1 MIDNNNGAEWCRHK
15 NKRSCACAA
24 LEINLI
30 LTLDGIAL
38 IRFVDG

>member
-1 MIDNNNGAEWCRHK
+1 MVQSGAGIK
-15 NKRSCACAA
+15 IKGLVLVLA

>member
-1 MIDNNNGAEWCRHK
+1 MVRSGAGIK
-15 NKRSCACAA
+15 IKGLVLVLA